1 MTPSATPARFTA
13 QTRPVHPEEGAD
25 VHPRCREMA
34 EAMRE
39 GRDTFKAL
47 TAAGFLP
54 AEISLHY
61 QRAHDLALGLSVRQ
75 VAAPADSL
83 EDVIRKACE
92 AIAGRPPLPRGLEE
106 TQATLVRWSLYC
118 QARAALTLYP
128 WASLREQCL
137 GLLRQYLDRSE
148 MFSPPKNLV
157 IAKVGQ
163 TLPKVMQ

>member
-1 MTPSATPARFTA
+1 MTN
-13 QTRPVHPEEGAD
+13 G
-25 VHPRCREMA
+25 
-34 EAMRE
+34 
-39 GRDTFKAL
+39 FKA
-47 TAAGFLP
+47 AAVQMRSGQDPERNAADMERL
-54 AEISLHY
+54 
-61 QRAHDLALGLSVRQ
+61 VRE
-75 VAAPADSL
+75 AA
-83 EDVIRKACE
+83 RQ
-92 AIAGRPPLPRGLEE
+92 E